1 MYCIGV
7 DVGTGSA
14 RAGVF
19 DGAGTLLSAASH
31 PIRIWREKPLHAE
44 HSSDDI
50 WAAVGACVRQAISEA
65 AISPDAVAGIG
76 FDATC
81 SLVVLD
87 ADGAPL
93 SVNAEGDDARNVI
106 VWMDH
111 RATDQARRINATSA
125 AVLEYVGRRISPE
138 MQTPKLLWLAE
149 ELPRTFDKAGYF
161 FDLTDFLTWR
171 ATGST
176 WRSSCTVTCKW
187 TYLAHEDRW
196 DARYFRQIGLGRLAD
211 EDFERIGND
220 IRPPGSPISGG
231 LSRAAARDL
240 GLNEGTPVAVGL
252 IDAHA
257 GALGT
262 LGAKGLY
269 GTIEQRLAYVF
280 GTSAC
285 TLNVAKGAIFVPGVW
300 GPYYGALLP
309 GLWLSEGGQSAAGA
323 AIDHLVRQHGR
334 AAEAAEQALKAG
346 MGLTAWLTQ
355 QAERA
360 LQTHSFAEIVG
371 GLHVVAEFL
380 GNRAPFADPD
390 ARGLI
395 AGLDM
400 AQDERS
406 LVRLYLAG
414 VASIGYGLRQIVK
427 TLREKGADLQQI
439 VLSGGAGRSPL
450 VRQLLAD
457 ATAIPI
463 ATCVT
468 PEPVLLGSAMTAS
481 VAAGRQPDLET
492 AMQALS
498 QLDEIT
504 SPNRSQERL
513 HAMRYEAFTALQ
525 SAGRELRE
533 LEGQGE

>member
-211 EDFERIGND
+211 ED
-220 IRPPGSPISGG
+220 
-231 LSRAAARDL
+231 LS
-240 GLNEGTPVAVGL
+240 
-252 IDAHA
+252 
-257 GALGT
+257 
-262 LGAKGLY
+262 
-269 GTIEQRLAYVF
+269 
-280 GTSAC
+280 
-285 TLNVAKGAIFVPGVW
+285 
-300 GPYYGALLP
+300 ALL
-309 GLWLSEGGQSAAGA
+309 AA
-323 AIDHLVRQHGR
+323 L
-334 AAEAAEQALKAG
+334 
-346 MGLTAWLTQ
+346 
-355 QAERA
+355 
-360 LQTHSFAEIVG
+360 FPVG
-371 GLHVVAEFL
+371 
-380 GNRAPFADPD
+380 
-390 ARGLI
+390 
-395 AGLDM
+395 
-400 AQDERS
+400 
-406 LVRLYLAG
+406 
-414 VASIGYGLRQIVK
+414 
-427 TLREKGADLQQI
+427 
-439 VLSGGAGRSPL
+439 
-450 VRQLLAD
+450 
-457 ATAIPI
+457 
-463 ATCVT
+463 
-468 PEPVLLGSAMTAS
+468 
-481 VAAGRQPDLET
+481 
-492 AMQALS
+492 
-498 QLDEIT
+498 
-504 SPNRSQERL
+504 
-513 HAMRYEAFTALQ
+513 
-525 SAGRELRE
+525 
-533 LEGQGE
+533 